1 MPKYDKSQYS
11 LQKVYS
17 FYKRRCKERGI
28 EPVDYRD
35 HKLILDTW
43 GLKVIEYLQAGKD
56 VKLHSGL
63 ATLQIRKTKQTS
75 YVDFKAS
82 RDAGKVIRKSNVH
95 SGFYVAR
102 VRWTR
107 HYTKIASRGW
117 KFEPSRRLVLAIV
130 KVMRTPGGHRQ
141 YVIKAKVTQKSK
153 EQVAYKNQILNS

>member
-11 LQKVYS
+11 LLQVYQ
-17 FYKRRCKERGI
+17 FYKKRCKER
-28 EPVDYRD
+28 EVVPVSYKE

-43 GLKVIEYLQAGKD
+43 GQKVIEYLQAGKD

-63 ATLQIRKTKQTS
+63 ATLRIRKVKQTS

-95 SGFYVAR
+95 SGFYIAKVG
-102 VRWTR
+102 WTR

-117 KFEPSRRLVLAIV
+117 KFDPSRRLVLAIV

-141 YVIKAKVTQKSK
+141 YVKKAQITQKSRARA
-153 EQVAYKNQILNS
+153 AYKNQILNS